1 MSPPSPRLNGRL
13 PILPAKVAVAVAA
26 LLLGLGLVGA
36 TGISIEKDVTALLPG
51 RNSGPDSLVGLARQW
66 GMIRKVAIVIG
77 PTEPGSDRL
86 FAAADAVAGA
96 LSRLDGVAM
105 VTSRVDMAEAQRA
118 AEVAL
123 SRAARLVRPGSVPKG
138 PGEIAGRLAELKK
151 RLASPEAMVIGQYL
165 LRDPIGFGRDA
176 LKGLEAMGEAQGA
189 RVERGR
195 LVSLDRRYALV
206 FLDLSFDPLDVERA
220 GAFVDRLDGAI
231 RGAMAKAG
239 VADLGITA
247 LGGVHFAAA
256 SARAIIYDLAWTSIG
271 IVALVSA
278 TFMLFFRRLRLL
290 FMALAPGFLGNAV
303 AVGVMG
309 FAHLRVHALTLGFAS
324 TITGISIDYAIHLF
338 HRALGERSGSTRER
352 MISALHAV
360 ARPVILGC
368 ATAVAAF
375 MLVATSDFT
384 SVRQLAFFA
393 AISLVVSLLATLLL
407 MPSFHRLVLGG
418 EGPGL
423 RDVVE
428 RWSTRFMRLFGEGTS
443 QVRRWAVIAAFAALA
458 LGSLYGASSVV
469 LSGDPRDLSYTPPAL
484 AAAQGR
490 LAQLFPGVTDQ
501 VLLVAGAGTRD
512 GALVANDRLY
522 EALRKAG
529 VKPTDVVSVSPFLP
543 SRSTQDKALEA
554 SSLVLGGAASHFAA
568 AGFAPSYFEG
578 LKAMLD
584 APPIAAEDYDRTSLG
599 RIVSDAVRVWNG
611 RWYVLT
617 RVKGSAGLD
626 ALARV
631 AAQVPGCRILSE
643 RLEARATL
651 SMLQREI
658 AWMLGIWGAVALAM
672 LVVTE
677 RSVWFGLRA
686 LLPPVFGV
694 LVAVGLFGIFGRP
707 LTPVASA
714 GLTMVLG
721 LGINYG
727 IYVEHEPLTERG
739 RVAAAVLADAITTIV
754 GFGVI
759 ALARN
764 RAMADIG
771 IITVTGL
778 TAAMLAAL
786 AVLPALPG
794 RRCP

>member
-1 MSPPSPRLNGRL
+1 M
-13 PILPAKVAVAVAA
+13 
-26 LLLGLGLVGA
+26 LGLGAWGA

-66 GMIRKVAIVIG
+66 GMIRKVAVVIG
-77 PTEPGSDRL
+77 PGEPGSDRL

-96 LSRLDGVAM
+96 LAHLDGVAR

-123 SRAARLVRPGSVPKG
+123 SKASRLARPGSIPSG
-138 PGEIAGRLAELKK
+138 PGEVSLRLTDLKK
-151 RLASPEAMVIGQYL
+151 RLASPEAMVIGPYL
-165 LRDPIGFGRDA
+165 LRDPLGLGRGA
-176 LKGLEAMGEAQGA
+176 LKGLEAVGEAQGA

-195 LVSLDRRYALV
+195 LVSLDGRYALV

-220 GAFVDRLDGAI
+220 GAFVDRLDEAI
-231 RGAMAKAG
+231 RGAMAGEGAAG
-239 VADLGITA
+239 LGTTA

-256 SARAIIYDLAWTSIG
+256 SARAIIGDLTWTSIG
-271 IVALVSA
+271 VVALVSM

-290 FMALAPGFLGNAV
+290 LMALAPGVLGNAV

-338 HRALGERSGSTRER
+338 HRALGEQGGSTRER
-352 MISALHAV
+352 MVSALHAV
-360 ARPVILGC
+360 ARPVVLGC
-368 ATAVAAF
+368 ATAAAAF
-375 MLVATSDFT
+375 LLVATSEFT
-384 SVRQLAFFA
+384 SVRQLAVFA
-393 AISLVVSLLATLLL
+393 AISITVSLLATLLL
-407 MPSFHRLVLGG
+407 MPSFHRLLLGG

-428 RWSTRFMRLFGEGTS
+428 RWSARFMRLFGRGEA
-443 QVRRWAVIAAFAALA
+443 RARKAAVAVAFAALA
-458 LGSLYGASSVV
+458 LASLYGASRVT

-490 LAQLFPGVTDQ
+490 LARLFPGVADQ

-512 GALVANDRLY
+512 GALAANDRLY
-522 EALRKAG
+522 DALREAG
-529 VKPTDVVSVSPFLP
+529 VAQADVVSVSPFLP
-543 SRSTQDKALEA
+543 SRETQVRSLEA
-554 SSLVLGGAASHFAA
+554 SSLLLRGAGPQFAA
-568 AGFAPSYFEG
+568 AGFTPSYFEG
-578 LKAMLD
+578 LRAMLD
-584 APPIAAEDYDRTSLG
+584 APPIAAEDYAGTSLG
-599 RIVSDAVRVWNG
+599 RIVSDAVRQWNG
-611 RWYVLT
+611 KWYVLT
-617 RVKGSAGLD
+617 RVKASIGLD
-626 ALARV
+626 ALTRVSAR
-631 AAQVPGCRILSE
+631 VPGCRILSE
-643 RLEARATL
+643 RLEALATL

-672 LVVTE
+672 LVATE
-677 RSVWFGLRA
+677 RSLWFGLRA

-694 LVAVGLFGIFGRP
+694 LVSVGLFGLLGRP

-727 IYVEHEPLTERG
+727 IYVEHEPLAERG
-739 RVAAAVLADAITTIV
+739 RVAAAVLADALTTIV
-754 GFGVI
+754 GFAVI

-778 TAAMLAAL
+778 TAAMMAAL
-786 AVLPALPG
+786 VVLPALPG
-794 RRCP
+794 RRRA